1 MTHSVA
7 CTYKWIG
14 KKGGTEFHEIG
25 VWLYCLYTSPVVIYG
40 RGLRDSEMLLLEF
53 RELALADTHTHVLA
67 WCYKKICTRYIPEGV
82 WNHMN

>member
-14 KKGGTEFHEIG
+14 KKGGKEFHEIG

-40 RGLRDSEMLLLEF
+40 RGLRDSEML
-53 RELALADTHTHVLA
+53 
-67 WCYKKICTRYIPEGV
+67 
-82 WNHMN
+82 

>member
-40 RGLRDSEMLLLEF
+40 RG
-53 RELALADTHTHVLA
+53 A
-67 WCYKKICTRYIPEGV
+67 P
-82 WNHMN
+82 

>member
-53 RELALADTHTHVLA
+53 RELALADTHTRTSLRGA
-67 WCYKKICTRYIPEGV
+67 TRRYARDIFQREFGIT
-82 WNHMN
+82 